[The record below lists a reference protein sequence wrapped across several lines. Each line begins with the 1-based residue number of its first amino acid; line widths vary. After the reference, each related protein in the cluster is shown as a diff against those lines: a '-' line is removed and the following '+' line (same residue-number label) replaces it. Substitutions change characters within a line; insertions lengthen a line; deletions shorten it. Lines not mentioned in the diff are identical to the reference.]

1 IQTIVIHTNFVNTV
15 KQTHTLALADLE
27 TPEGLQMLRNV
38 FFHPYAL
45 EPSLT
50 IQQVTEA
57 AAAEFARLAD
67 LLRRYGEQPQAI
79 AHYLIRLLFCLFAE
93 DVGLLPAG
101 IFTRIIHATRHKAP
115 AFTAQI
121 KALFGAMATG
131 GYFGTDEIKNFN
143 GGLFEDDTALPL
155 DSDGLHILERVS
167 ALDWSAIEPSI
178 FGTLFERSLDPAK
191 RSQLGA
197 HYTSRDDIMLIVEP
211 VLMAPLR
218 RRWAEVEA
226 MARELAGQ
234 RDAASGAK
242 RNRLEN
248 ELIRLLMA
256 FAGELSRVRVLD
268 PACGSGNF
276 LYVALKQLLDLE
288 KQVINLGADLGLT
301 RMLPS
306 VGPEQLYGI
315 EINELAHELA
325 QVTVW
330 IGYIQWH
337 KDNGFAELKE
347 PILQPL
353 DTIKRMD
360 AILAFDETG
369 TPVEPAWPEAEV
381 IIGNPPF
388 LGGKRLRTELGSSY
402 VDTVFM
408 LYDGRVP
415 READLVTY
423 WFERAR
429 ALIEQG
435 HVQRVGLLATSSIRG
450 GANRKVLERI
460 KASGDIFMAWNERPW
475 ILNGAAV
482 EVSMIGFD
490 TGVEQERSFNG
501 SSAQHINPDLT
512 GDLNLTQAQRLTE
525 NSGIAFM
532 GDTKGGAFDLTPE
545 QAVQMLTAPLNP
557 NGRPNRDVV
566 RPWVNGLDITRRPR
580 GMFIVDFGV
589 DMPEADA
596 ALYALPFAHIERE
609 VKPER
614 AKNNRAAYRERWWL
628 HVEPRPAMRRTLVP
642 FQRFIGTPNLT
653 KHRIFAWV
661 YPPTIPDHQLIVFA
675 RDDDY
680 FFGVLHSRPHEIWAL
695 RLGTSLEDRPRYTPS
710 TTFETFPFPWPPG
723 QEPLDDPRITA
734 ISDAAQRLVAQ
745 RDAWLNPPDVT
756 EAELKQRTLT
766 KLYNQRPDWLDQAHT
781 ELDQAV
787 CDAYGWPHDLSDE
800 EILARLLALNL
811 ERAAK
816 QGDAAAGAVET
827 HTDDKD
833 NLTLL

>member
-1 IQTIVIHTNFVNTV
+1 
-15 KQTHTLALADLE
+15 
-27 TPEGLQMLRNV
+27 
-38 FFHPYAL
+38 
-45 EPSLT
+45 
-50 IQQVTEA
+50 
-57 AAAEFARLAD
+57 
-67 LLRRYGEQPQAI
+67 
-79 AHYLIRLLFCLFAE
+79 
-93 DVGLLPAG
+93 
-101 IFTRIIHATRHKAP
+101 
-115 AFTAQI
+115 
-121 KALFGAMATG
+121 
-131 GYFGTDEIKNFN
+131 
-143 GGLFEDDTALPL
+143 
-155 DSDGLHILERVS
+155 
-167 ALDWSAIEPSI
+167 
-178 FGTLFERSLDPAK
+178 
-191 RSQLGA
+191 
-197 HYTSRDDIMLIVEP
+197 
-211 VLMAPLR
+211 
-218 RRWAEVEA
+218 
-226 MARELAGQ
+226 
-234 RDAASGAK
+234 
-242 RNRLEN
+242 
-248 ELIRLLMA
+248 
-256 FAGELSRVRVLD
+256 
-268 PACGSGNF
+268 
-276 LYVALKQLLDLE
+276 
-288 KQVINLGADLGLT
+288 
-301 RMLPS
+301 
-306 VGPEQLYGI
+306 
-315 EINELAHELA
+315 A

-723 QEPLDDPRITA
+723 QEPLDDPRIAA

-745 RDAWLNPPDVT
+745 RDAWLNEPGLS

-766 KLYNQRPDWLDQAHT
+766 KLYNQRPDWLDQAHK

-811 ERAAK
+811 ARAAK
-816 QGDAAAGAVET
+816 QGDAAADAVET
-827 HTDDKD
+827 HTDDED